1 MKLSDISFFDSFI
14 MRRVL
19 ISILVICG
27 ILYLDI
33 IVPQDDLQAGI
44 IINSE
49 KKDTYEIKQLSSSVI
64 KTLKDNGISQNYIE
78 VSDGNMNKAFKRV
91 ASTNS
96 KNNEFVIIG
105 GFGIGGEL
113 SQTISNSNKV
123 SFFVEGNGEL
133 SGNATTFDIR
143 EYQAQYL
150 AGIVAAGESE
160 NGKILYITSDKSD
173 WQKLNINAFVL
184 GAQINNDKQKVYLEY
199 VSDTNDAK
207 EQIDWY
213 IANKHIDTLM
223 YDMDD
228 EEIAVYADK
237 RDIKIIGCK
246 GKMEG
251 LSDNYLTSVYRDYGP
266 VMEHIIYDVNNGLA
280 NSDEYLWFGINSGAT
295 GITELGANVSD
306 DTRQLVES
314 CKNKMKKGRYIFCN
328 AIYDTD
334 NNRICGRGEAI
345 PDSEM
350 INGVTWFVKGV
361 YYDKD

>member
-1 MKLSDISFFDSFI
+1 MKLSEISFFDNFI
-14 MRRVL
+14 VRRLL

-33 IVPQDDLQAGI
+33 IVSQDDFQAGI
-44 IINSE
+44 IINGQ
-49 KKDTYEIKQLSSSVI
+49 KKDTYEIKQLSASVI
-64 KTLKDNGISQNYIE
+64 NTLKHNGIRQNYIE
-78 VSDGNMNKAFKRV
+78 VTEGNMDKAIKRV

-150 AGIVAAGESE
+150 AGVVAVGESE
-160 NGKILYITSDKSD
+160 NKKILYITDDRSDR
-173 WQKLNINAFVL
+173 QKLNINAFVL
-184 GAQINNDKQKVYLEY
+184 GTQINNDKQKVYLEY
-199 VSDTNDAK
+199 VSDTEGAK

-213 IANKHIDTLM
+213 KANKHIDTLI

-228 EEIAVYADK
+228 EEIAAYADSC
-237 RDIKIIGCK
+237 DIKIIGCK
-246 GKMEG
+246 GKLEG
-251 LSDNYLTSVYRDYGP
+251 LSDNYLTSVYRDYDP

-280 NSDEYLWFGINSGAT
+280 NDEKYLWYGIDSGAT
-295 GITELGANVSD
+295 GITELGTNVSE
-306 DTRQLVES
+306 DTKQLVES
-314 CKNKMKKGRYIFCN
+314 CMDKMKKGRYIFCN
-328 AIYDTD
+328 IIYDTD
-334 NNRICGRGEAI
+334 NNRICGQGEAI

-361 YYDKD
+361 NYDRD